1 MSVSKTLSRII
12 IGLGILLLSA
22 FGACAQYRAGI
33 QGTVVDSQGAVVE
46 GANVTVTAQ
55 ETGISQATT
64 TSDTGVYSVTR
75 LAPGLYR
82 ISAEKAGFKIKVVEN
97 VNIIGDQVTAVN
109 VALEVG
115 QVTESVTV
123 NGDQLPA
130 IDTESGQ
137 ISGTITSQQIQSMP
151 SFGRDVFQLLQLAPG
166 AFGDGSR
173 NSGGDT
179 NGLPSSEQAGSGAT
193 DGIFKTE
200 NQGQVSAGGGRV
212 NDNNY
217 TIDGVGVTSVS
228 WGGASVITP
237 NEDSVKEVKVI
248 SNNYDAEYGRYAG
261 GQVQVLSANGTNDF
275 HGSAFIKIDRPGL
288 NAYNAWG
295 GPYGG
300 ATQRNDSDFNQIGGS
315 IGGPIWK
322 NKVFFHFTYETIR
335 NNGSVTGTG
344 WYETPQLLALAPS
357 GSNAAKFTT
366 YPGTAVAASS
376 VVSLPCSAIG
386 LTQGVNCNQVAGGLN
401 LGSPLTT
408 PLGTADPTYTSNLNP
423 GIGNGLTSTPDFA
436 FVNTVGPNTTV
447 EQQFHGR
454 LDWDITK
461 QDLVAFSAY
470 DVPVSTTSYNGPV
483 RPMNLYHH
491 NAINQAGTVLWDHTF
506 SPTLINE
513 ARANA
518 AGWRWNEINSNPQ
531 EPWGLPNAYIDS
543 IGTAGQTY
551 ESDFGAPGP
560 SVFDQWTY
568 GAKDTLTKV
577 WNSHT
582 LKMGGEYTRLL
593 FVDEAPWSARPSYNF
608 RNYWDFLN
616 DAPYLE
622 NGVFDPVT
630 GIPTSFRKDTREDI
644 TAAFIQDTYKVR
656 SNFTLTAGLRWEYFG
671 PLTEKNGN
679 LGVAQLGDTPAT
691 ALSGLYVRKGG
702 DLYNT
707 SPANFGPALGFAWS
721 PDKILGHSFG
731 SRLVFRGGF
740 GIAYSAIEEGVT
752 LNGRNNPPFVSSN
765 SSLSGS
771 QILYE
776 LPTDVH
782 DFNGYP
788 SNPFAITTFNSNL
801 LPTSSIIGVTG
812 FPNNMPSTYTY
823 HYSLEGQYDLGHQWV
838 ATLGYQ
844 GSSSRHLPVQTNLAI
859 LYSQIGP
866 ENPAVNNVDWYED
879 TANANFNA
887 LLAEIEHQFAHT
899 FMFDGQYRYSK
910 CMDQGSN
917 SFAVANYPWN
927 PATAWGPCDFDSTH
941 VFKLYG
947 VWTPVIFHGN
957 NWKEKIVGGWSLS
970 GIFNWHS
977 GFPWTP
983 TYNNIGGE
991 NTCNLIFQNGGCS
1004 NGTTNNLLPAA
1015 YLGGAGSSYTNGTFE
1030 KQGGNF
1036 SKGGAAYFTAP
1047 SFTPGPDFPAVG
1059 PLPGAPG
1066 IGRNAFRGPRYT
1078 DVDATLSKSFGLPNT
1093 RILGEN
1099 AKLEV
1104 RGNFYNLFNNLNLTN
1119 IDTTVTD
1126 PFFGTAQNAL
1136 GGRTVELQARF
1147 SF

>member
-1 MSVSKTLSRII
+1 MSVSRTLSRFIFA
-12 IGLGILLLSA
+12 LGFVLLVVC
-22 FGACAQYRAGI
+22 GAQAQYRAGI
-33 QGTVVDSQGAVVE
+33 QGTVLDAQGSVVG
-46 GANVTVTAQ
+46 GAKVTVTAQ
-55 ETGISQATT
+55 ETGVAQLTT
-64 TSDTGVYSVTR
+64 TDENGVFTIFR

-82 ISAEKAGFKIKVVEN
+82 ITVEKAGFKTKVVEN
-97 VNIIGDQVTAVN
+97 VNVIGDQMAAGNVT
-109 VALEVG
+109 LEVG

-123 NGDQLPA
+123 NGDELPA

-137 ISGTITSQQIQSMP
+137 IAGTITAQQIQSMP

-166 AFGDGSR
+166 VFGDGSR

-179 NGLPSSEQAGSGAT
+179 QGLPSSEQAGSGAT

-200 NQGQVSAGGGRV
+200 NQGQISAAGGRV

-228 WGGASVITP
+228 WGGAAVITP

-261 GQVQVLSANGTNDF
+261 GQVQVISANGTNQF

-288 NAYNAWG
+288 NSYNGWG
-295 GPYGG
+295 GPFGG
-300 ATQRNDSDFNQIGGS
+300 NPQRNNSRFNQIGGS

-322 NKVFFHFTYETIR
+322 NKVFFHFTYETVR
-335 NNGSVTGTG
+335 NNGTVTGTG
-344 WYETPQLLALAPS
+344 WYETPQLLTLAPA

-376 VVSLPCSAIG
+376 VVNLPCSAIG
-386 LTQGVNCNQVAGGLN
+386 LVQGVTCNQVSGGLN

-408 PLGTADPTYTSNLNP
+408 PLGTSDPTYVSNLNP

-436 FVNTVGPNTTV
+436 FVNTTGPNTTV

-454 LDWDITK
+454 LDWNVTSK
-461 QDLVAFSAY
+461 DLVAFSAY
-470 DVPVSTTSYNGPV
+470 DVPVSSTAYNGPV

-491 NAINQAGTVLWDHTF
+491 DAINQSGTVLWDHTF

-531 EPWGLPNAYIDS
+531 EPWGLPNDYIDN
-543 IGTAGQTY
+543 IGSAAQQFV
-551 ESDFGAPGP
+551 SNFGAPGP

-577 WNSHT
+577 QNSHT
-582 LKMGGEYTRLL
+582 LKFGGEFTRLL

-622 NGVFDPVT
+622 SGVFAPTT
-630 GIPTSFRKDTREDI
+630 GVPTSFRKDTRENI
-644 TAAFIQDTYKVR
+644 TAAFIQDTWKVKP
-656 SNFTLTAGLRWEYFG
+656 NLTLTAGLRWEYFS

-679 LGVAQLGDTPAT
+679 LGVVQLGETPQT
-691 ALSGLYVRKGG
+691 LLSAMYVRKGG
-702 DLYNT
+702 SLYNT
-707 SPANFGPALGFAWS
+707 SPANFGPQLGFAWS
-721 PDKILGHSFG
+721 PNSILGRQFG

-740 GIAYSAIEEGVT
+740 GMSYSSIEEGVT

-765 SSLSGS
+765 STLSGS

-782 DFNGYP
+782 NFNGYP
-788 SNPFAITTFNSNL
+788 SNPFTIANFNSNL
-801 LPTSSIIGVTG
+801 LPTTSIVGVTG
-812 FPNNMPSTYTY
+812 FTNNMPSTYTY
-823 HYSLEGQYDLGHQWV
+823 HYSAEAQYDLGHQWV

-844 GSSSRHLPVQTNLAI
+844 GSTTRHLTIQTNLAI
-859 LYSQIGP
+859 TYSQITT
-866 ENPAVNNVDWYED
+866 ENPAVNNVDWYENNG
-879 TANANFNA
+879 NANFNA
-887 LLAEIEHQFAHT
+887 FLAEIEHQFAHT
-899 FMFDGQYRYSK
+899 FMLDGQYRYSK
-910 CMDQGSN
+910 CMDDGSN
-917 SFAVANYPWN
+917 SFTVQNYPWN
-927 PATAWGPCDFDSTH
+927 PSTAWGPCDFDSTQA
-941 VFKLYG
+941 FKLYG
-947 VWTPVIFHGN
+947 VWTPQLFHGN
-957 NWKEKIVGGWSLS
+957 GWKEKIIGGWSLS

-983 TYNNIGGE
+983 TYNNIGDAS
-991 NTCNLIFQNGGCS
+991 TCDLVFKNGGCS
-1004 NGTTNNLLPAA
+1004 SGTTSNLLPAA
-1015 YLGGAGSSYTNGTFE
+1015 YLGGAGTNYSNSTFQR
-1030 KQGGNF
+1030 KGGNF
-1036 SKGGAAYFTAP
+1036 PNGGTAYFTAP
-1047 SFTPGPDFPAVG
+1047 SYTPGPAFPAVG

-1066 IGRNAFRGPRYT
+1066 MTRNFFRGPRYR

-1093 RILGEN
+1093 KVLGEN
-1099 AKLEV
+1099 AKLEI
-1104 RGNFYNLFNNLNLTN
+1104 RANFYNLFNNLNLTN
-1119 IDTTVTD
+1119 MDTTITD
-1126 PFFGTAQNAL
+1126 PYFGSAQDAL
-1136 GGRTVELQARF
+1136 AGRTIEMQARF